1 MFNPGV
7 VVVVVVVVPGVIGC
21 GGGVVVWF
29 IICICN
35 PLCSLF
41 ILCLVIFNYIKYRH
55 FEKKFM
61 QIMKPI
67 EKNVVGQATVNSMS

>member
-1 MFNPGV
+1 MIIKGVVADVAGPGV

-55 FEKKFM
+55 FEKKM
-61 QIMKPI
+61 HKR
-67 EKNVVGQATVNSMS
+67 